1 MSSYTTVSVR
11 LPVDLREKMRKL
23 GIEPSAVLRKA
34 LEDEVKKREAEKL
47 NARISELGSVLD
59 RFSTEEITTSI
70 RQDRDL
76 R

>member
-11 LPVDLREKMRKL
+11 LPVDLREKMREL

-34 LEDEVKKREAEKL
+34 LEDEVKKREAENL
-47 NARISELGSVLD
+47 NARIDELGPVLD
-59 RFSTEEITTSI
+59 RFSTEDVETSI

-76 R
+76 G